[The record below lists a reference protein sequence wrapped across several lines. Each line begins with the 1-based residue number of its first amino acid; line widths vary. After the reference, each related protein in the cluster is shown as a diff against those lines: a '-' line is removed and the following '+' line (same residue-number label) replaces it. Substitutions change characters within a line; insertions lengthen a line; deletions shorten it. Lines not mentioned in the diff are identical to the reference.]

1 MKKIILK
8 IFFFTLFFLWGI
20 GMSFSDQGYNEN
32 FMAYRNQA
40 TYSEFDSPVQSK
52 AVSYQLNNKLSDY
65 SATKNIDLLVTNLL
79 ENDGIK
85 GASVA
90 ISYEGK
96 LVYAKGFGYANIE
109 TKEKV
114 KPKHL
119 FRIASV
125 SKLITAV
132 AIMKLVED
140 GKLRLS
146 DHVFGSHGILSDQEY
161 RDYKDDRFERI
172 TINELLHHTA
182 GWGPDQYDPL
192 FLPQEVARVMGVSSP
207 PDISTTIAY
216 TLQQGLRYSPGS
228 TYHYSNIGYVILGQV
243 IARVTGMD
251 YEDYVTSTILNPI
264 GVYDMHLGKNFY
276 IDKAPNEVTYYDTE
290 DQPLSISL
298 DGTNTYVPAP
308 YGGNNIEALS
318 SAGGWIASASGL
330 LQFMLAIDGFPEQ
343 PDILSKKSIQTMI
356 TPDKNGNSLIGWRG
370 SDGKGT
376 WWRTGTLSG
385 TSALIMRQS
394 NKVNWVV
401 LLNSSSDKRNSIHRD
416 ISRTMFTA
424 VYSVED
430 WPSINLFEYCQPK
443 PLEPV
448 QLASVNY

>member
-1 MKKIILK
+1 MRKIILK
-8 IFFFTLFFLWGI
+8 ILFFAFFFLLGI
-20 GMSFSDQGYNEN
+20 GMSFSDMGHNEN
-32 FMAYRNQA
+32 FMAYRNQ
-40 TYSEFDSPVQSK
+40 TVNSEFESPVQSK

-65 SATKNIDLLVTNLL
+65 TETKNIDLLVTNLL
-79 ENDGIK
+79 EKDGIK

-90 ISYEGK
+90 ISYQSK

-140 GKLRLS
+140 GKLHLFE
-146 DHVFGSHGILSDQEY
+146 HVFGPLGILNDPAYLDYSD
-161 RDYKDDRFERI
+161 KRFEDI
-172 TINELLHHTA
+172 TVDQLLHHTA

-192 FLPQEVARVMGVSSP
+192 FLPQQVAKIMDVSSP
-207 PDISTTIAY
+207 PDIPTTIAY
-216 TLQQGLRYSPGS
+216 TLKQGLRFKPG
-228 TYHYSNIGYVILGQV
+228 TIYHYSNIGYVILGQV
-243 IARVTGMD
+243 IAKVSGMD
-251 YEDYVTSTILNPI
+251 YEDYVTSAILHPI
-264 GVYDMHLGKNFY
+264 GVYDMHIGKNFY

-290 DQPLSISL
+290 EQPLSLSL
-298 DGTNTYVPAP
+298 DGSNTYVPAP

-318 SAGGWIASASGL
+318 AAGGWIASASGL
-330 LQFMLAIDGFPEQ
+330 LQFILAIDGFPEQ
-343 PDILSKKSIQTMI
+343 PDILSKKSIKKMV

-370 SDGKGT
+370 ADGKGT

-385 TSALIMRQS
+385 TSALVMRQS

-401 LLNSSSDKRNSIHRD
+401 LFNSSSEKRNSIHRD

-424 VYSVED
+424 VYSVKD
-430 WPSINLFEYCQPK
+430 WPGVDLFEYCQPK

-448 QLASVNY
+448 QLASLNY